1 MSRQNKINPAHYT
14 QRGRLTQDDA
24 ARELARQRSIGSQ
37 HTWQPVKRNALPI
50 LPFKNEDADRSVE
63 TSEDTESPAMSPSRG
78 KAKPAERL
86 TTRTSTK
93 TAALTKAKLAK
104 TAKTST
110 ANAKTRT
117 VKKTSDVGRVPRSGP
132 GATAKGKTGRVA
144 KPEARTAATK
154 TTRKAVLARS
164 VGGPALKPLRAAKRR
179 KA

>member
-37 HTWQPVKRNALPI
+37 HTWQPVKRNALPS
-50 LPFKNEDADRSVE
+50 LPFRNEDADRSPETPEDAE
-63 TSEDTESPAMSPSRG
+63 TSEDSKSLESGLSRER
-78 KAKPAERL
+78 AKPTARMSRK
-86 TTRTSTK
+86 TGMK
-93 TAALTKAKLAK
+93 TAALTEAKQSK

-110 ANAKTRT
+110 
-117 VKKTSDVGRVPRSGP
+117 VKKISDVGRVPRNGP
-132 GATAKGKTGRVA
+132 GAPAKRKTARVA
-144 KPEARTAATK
+144 KPEARTTPTK
-154 TTRKAVLARS
+154 STRKAVLARS